1 MTRSTPRDQLVTTAR
16 DMLKRLD
23 SGEATLAPEVMTTN
37 ATTYADP
44 QRFAEEERQ
53 LFRRI
58 PLMLAASCELPESGH
73 YKTLEV
79 AGLPVLLARGRD
91 RQVRAFL
98 NSCTHRG
105 SMLAEG
111 SGKTSR
117 FTCPYHA
124 WTFSNEGDL
133 IAIASQQEFGDTDK
147 SCLGL
152 TAFTTLESAG
162 LIWVVLDPQS
172 SLDIAGFL
180 GGFDRLIEN
189 FNLADWQLYDQCS
202 LDGANWKLAFDAHLE
217 FYHLPVLHRD
227 TFGAGISNQAQY
239 YFHGPHQRLGLMSSN
254 TLDQDDLASLKDLPE
269 AEWPTPTLLFGE
281 WIVFPNVSLNCYV
294 AGQRVMVI
302 SQVFPGS
309 TVKESH
315 TVQTYLVEKAPS
327 AAEEKS
333 LRETVEF
340 IKRVVRDEDLPMSRR
355 QQKALSSGLLG
366 SVQFGRNEAGL
377 QHYHAWLERILA
389 TGTADLDRLFQ
400 PDGAD

>member
-16 DMLKRLD
+16 NMLTRLG
-23 SGEATLAPEVMTTN
+23 SGEVTLAPEVMTTDA
-37 ATTYADP
+37 ATYTDP
-44 QRFAEEERQ
+44 QRFAEEQQQ

-58 PLMLAASCELPESGH
+58 PLMLAASCELPEPGH

-79 AGLPVLLARGRD
+79 AGLPVLLARGKD

-105 SMLAEG
+105 SMLAAG
-111 SGKTSR
+111 SGKASR

-133 IAIASQQEFGDTDK
+133 IGIASQEEFGAIDK
-147 SCLGL
+147 ACLGL
-152 TAFTTLESAG
+152 PAFPVLESAG

-172 SLDIAGFL
+172 PLDIAEFL
-180 GGFDRLIEN
+180 GGFDQLIAG
-189 FNLADWQLYDQCS
+189 FKLADWQLYDQCS

-217 FYHLPVLHRD
+217 FYHLPVLHRE
-227 TFGAGISNQAQY
+227 TFGAGISNLAQY

-254 TLDQDDLASLKDLPE
+254 TLDQDDLTSLNDLPE
-269 AEWPTPTLLFGE
+269 SEWPTQPLLFGE

-309 TVKESH
+309 TVEESR

-327 AAEEKS
+327 AEEEKP

-340 IKRVVRDEDLPMSRR
+340 IKQVVRDEDLPMSRR
-355 QQKALSSGLLG
+355 QQRVLSSGMLKQ
-366 SVQFGRNEAGL
+366 VRFGRNEAGL

-389 TGTADLDRLFQ
+389 TDTAGLGRLFQ
-400 PDGAD
+400 ADGAD